1 MISNIIS
8 NHKYF
13 LDIFFLVLKF
23 TQTLVM
29 MKKMMILRI
38 MIGMRRTKKTEMEN
52 MK

>member
-1 MISNIIS
+1 M
-8 NHKYF
+8 
-13 LDIFFLVLKF
+13 LKF

>member
-1 MISNIIS
+1 M
-8 NHKYF
+8 
-13 LDIFFLVLKF
+13 LKF

-29 MKKMMILRI
+29 MKKMMISRI